1 MQSRYRLTRSQ
12 DFDRMRHEGRGYP
25 HRLMLLS
32 IAPNNLDQNRYGFVV
47 SKRLGNA
54 VVRNRTKRVL
64 REAVRALHPHLRV
77 GYDVVIVARSASVG
91 KPFDEISRTI
101 NELFRQAGVLDG

>member
-12 DFDRMRHEGRGYP
+12 DFDRMRHEGRGFS
-25 HRLMLLS
+25 HRWMLLS
-32 IAPNNLDQNRYGFVV
+32 IAPNSLDHNRYGFVV
-47 SKRLGNA
+47 SKRLGGA

-64 REAVRALHPHLRV
+64 REAVRALHPRLHL

-91 KPFDEISRTI
+91 KPFDEITRTI
-101 NELFRQAGVLDG
+101 NELFHQAGVLDG